1 MCNRCLHIIK
11 TSQQISWDHQYIQ
24 TYTQIVVCL
33 YIRTHFP
40 LPCMCVCFSK
50 KKKKIVKNFAY
61 NTIVYYEKDI
71 SKPNPKF
78 RLNKSTNKSI
88 Y

>member
-11 TSQQISWDHQYIQ
+11 TSQQIGWDHQ
-24 TYTQIVVCL
+24 YTQIVVCL
-33 YIRTHFP
+33 CIRTHFP
-40 LPCMCVCFSK
+40 LHCVCVCFSK
-50 KKKKIVKNFAY
+50 KKKKKFVKNFAY

>member
-11 TSQQISWDHQYIQ
+11 TNQQIGWNHRYTQ

-33 YIRTHFP
+33 YVRTSFT
-40 LPCMCVCFSK
+40 LPYVYVCFSK
-50 KKKKIVKNFAY
+50 KQKKKFKNFAFIM
-61 NTIVYYEKDI
+61 IVYYERDI

-78 RLNKSTNKSI
+78 RLNKPTNKSI